1 MSKVQVVFP
10 ICDFSLERELDLYEE
25 ITDEI
30 IWSVVEE
37 AIKKLYG
44 GLLNPS
50 SKKLNTKQVADT
62 YTSYDAYNKPFENT
76 CFDLMVG
83 NNKVNEHGQFNPLG
97 ESGLDIISEHPLTK
111 EQLASYYKT
120 VLERQLATHE
130 QEANYHLQHCEA
142 LRAKIEQA
150 ERGFYE

>member
-25 ITDEI
+25 ITDET

-50 SKKLNTKQVADT
+50 SKKLSTKQVADP
-62 YTSYDAYNKPFENT
+62 YVSYDTYNKP
-76 CFDLMVG
+76 L
-83 NNKVNEHGQFNPLG
+83 KIPA
-97 ESGLDIISEHPLTK
+97 LT
-111 EQLASYYKT
+111 LW
-120 VLERQLATHE
+120 
-130 QEANYHLQHCEA
+130 
-142 LRAKIEQA
+142 
-150 ERGFYE
+150 